1 MSGGFPVDLIL
12 FAMVAAFL
20 VLRLRSVLGRR
31 TGFERPAPPE
41 VRPAGPDPRS
51 ARTVEGTAE
60 EIAPAGPPR
69 GGPRVLPDPRSP
81 PGQALGRIAA
91 ADRSFEPNA
100 FLDGAEAAFRMIVQA
115 FAAGDRAT
123 LEALLSEDTY
133 NGFAQ
138 AIAARE
144 QAGQTQRT
152 ELRAVHQVAIEAADL
167 RGNVT
172 DITVRFV
179 TDQVNLTTGR
189 DNEVVT
195 GSDAVTELTDLWT
208 FQRVVGAVDPTW
220 KLVAT
225 RNA

>member
-1 MSGGFPVDLIL
+1 M
-12 FAMVAAFL
+12 
-20 VLRLRSVLGRR
+20 
-31 TGFERPAPPE
+31 
-41 VRPAGPDPRS
+41 
-51 ARTVEGTAE
+51 EGTAE
-60 EIAPAGPPR
+60 EVASAAPASS
-69 GGPRVLPDPRSP
+69 GPRTLPDPRTP
-81 PGQALGRIAA
+81 PGQGLARIAA
-91 ADRSFEPNA
+91 ADRGFDPNA

-123 LEALLSEDTY
+123 LEALLSEDTA
-133 NGFAQ
+133 NGFTQ

-144 QAGQTQRT
+144 QAGETQRT

-167 RGNVT
+167 RGSVA

-179 TDQVNLTTGR
+179 TDQVNMTMGR
-189 DNEVVT
+189 DGVVMT

-208 FQRVVGAVDPTW
+208 FQRVLGGADPTW